1 MVNFE
6 LGKEIG
12 ERCYTPCHERGT
24 KKKSEFPFLMGTR
37 HDKTK
42 NIFLYTVRK
51 MTEEQATD
59 NDRSLYFNS
68 SCSDQWIIREP
79 I

>member
-1 MVNFE
+1 MVSFE

-12 ERCYTPCHERGT
+12 ERCYTSCHERGT

-59 NDRSLYFNS
+59 NDRSLYFNVLHYHS
-68 SCSDQWIIREP
+68 FM
-79 I
+79 

>member
-24 KKKSEFPFLMGTR
+24 KKKSEFPFLVGTR

-42 NIFLYTVRK
+42 NFFLYTVRK

-59 NDRSLYFNS
+59 NDRSLYFDLLHYHS
-68 SCSDQWIIREP
+68 FM
-79 I
+79 

>member
-1 MVNFE
+1 MVSFE

-24 KKKSEFPFLMGTR
+24 KKKSEFPFLVGTR

-42 NIFLYTVRK
+42 NLSLYCT
-51 MTEEQATD
+51 Q
-59 NDRSLYFNS
+59 NDRGASN
-68 SCSDQWIIREP
+68 R
-79 I
+79 